1 MHVHR
6 RAPPASPLL
15 FLLQSGE
22 EDGML
27 GAHAFVTTHPWAAEV
42 AAFVNLEAM
51 GSGGRPLL
59 FQATARAGWLLR
71 KLASVAPP
79 GLAASAVGADFFSS
93 GMSGSDTDLRIFRDH
108 GGWQGIDIAYLRNGH
123 VYHTRGDNRAM
134 LHAQPGAAQA
144 VGDSLLP
151 LLRTTVPQP
160 PDTVAGNEE
169 PMRAAPFYNIF
180 GHIMVHERTPRHAAA
195 PLITMLLYKRRA
207 VLPALLAV
215 LLSWAAAPLS
225 AAAFAVG
232 FAPGSPLAFYARPYL
247 AALLYAPPALIGA
260 LSVHTGAADLL
271 RGEDRSAAAAAAAE
285 ARLLEATALLW
296 ALFYAATS
304 AKQLGGSFMPLY
316 WALLPGLGL
325 ASVRLLFPAASG
337 AATLPL
343 TLPLPAV
350 LLAAVT
356 WPLMDVVVGVAGRG
370 DTTYGGA
377 TPWAADVSTAVA
389 VGGITALAS
398 SYIMPLLVT
407 RERAL
412 RSVMSA
418 AVLCLAVAA
427 SLART
432 GAPFDAAHPRQV
444 LLVHL
449 HEGGPGGASR
459 VVLAPMQTGEPL
471 PTLAARL
478 TSDFRGAAGARGR
491 GATAV
496 ATCHVAGAPGAP
508 PPPRLVTANL
518 STWCDLEIGISAGEQ
533 ALAIAGGATP
543 SLALAAPP
551 GGAAMRMRR
560 VVKLD
565 AAGASRWA
573 LSVNPATVAR
583 FAVAPGWDHAELEPP
598 PPGAPGA
605 PPLGWAPARLMPP
618 AFPVRWSVVRHA
630 GGRTA
635 GYHFTLWLELR
646 PDADAARNGSAVLAR
661 LRTDRTA
668 ATPVFEAALA
678 ALPRTATLF
687 AKASMPQALAFVTE
701 LREPAVESQR

>member
-1 MHVHR
+1 
-6 RAPPASPLL
+6 
-15 FLLQSGE
+15 
-22 EDGML
+22 ML

-51 GSGGRPLL
+51 GAGGRPLL
-59 FQATARAGWLLR
+59 FQATARAGWMLR
-71 KLASVAPP
+71 QLASVAPS
-79 GLAASAVGADFFSS
+79 GLAATAVGADFFSS
-93 GMSGSDTDLRIFRDH
+93 GMSGSDTDLRIFRDY

-123 VYHTRGDNRAM
+123 VYHSRHDNRAT
-134 LHAQPGAAQA
+134 LHAQPGSAQA

-151 LLRTTVPQP
+151 LIRTLVPQP
-160 PDTVAGNEE
+160 PDAVGDNEE

-180 GHIMVHERTPRHAAA
+180 GRIMVHERTPRHAAA
-195 PLITMLLYKRRA
+195 PLITMLLYKRRV
-207 VLPALLAV
+207 VLPALFAV

-225 AAAFAVG
+225 AVAFAVG

-247 AALLYAPPALIGA
+247 APLLYAPPALIGA

-271 RGEDRSAAAAAAAE
+271 RGQDRSAAAAAAAE

-296 ALFYAATS
+296 AVFYAIAS
-304 AKQLGGSFMPLY
+304 AMQLGGSFLPLY

-325 ASVRLLFPAASG
+325 ASLRLFFPASTG
-337 AATLPL
+337 AAALPL
-343 TLPLPAV
+343 MLPLPAV
-350 LLAAVT
+350 LLAAMA

-370 DTTYGGA
+370 DTTYGSA
-377 TPWAADVSTAVA
+377 AVWAADMSAAMA
-389 VGGITALAS
+389 VGGLTALAS

-412 RSVMSA
+412 RAVLSS

-427 SLART
+427 ALART
-432 GAPFDAAHPRQV
+432 GAPFDAAHPRQL

-449 HEGGPGGASR
+449 HEGGAGGASR

-471 PTLAARL
+471 PALAAQL
-478 TSDFRGAAGARGR
+478 TADFRGAAGARGR

-496 ATCHVAGAPGAP
+496 AACHVAGAPGAP
-508 PPPRLVTANL
+508 PPPLLVTANV
-518 STWCDLEIGISAGEQ
+518 STWCDIEIGVSAGEQ
-533 ALAIAGGATP
+533 ALAAAGGASP

-551 GGAAMRMRR
+551 DAGAMPRR
-560 VVKLD
+560 RAVRLD

-573 LSVNPATVAR
+573 LSINPAAVAR
-583 FAVAPGWDHAELEPP
+583 FAVAPGWEHADQLEPP

-605 PPLGWAPARLMPP
+605 PPLGWAPARVMPP

-635 GYHFTLWLELR
+635 GSRFTLWLDLR
-646 PDADAARNGSAVLAR
+646 PDADAAGNGSAVLAR
-661 LRTDRTA
+661 LRTDRAA

-701 LREPAVESQR
+701 LREPAVGQR